1 VKVEFYKKEDGTKPA
16 GLFIKS
22 ISDLKLKAK
31 MIRSVKLLE
40 KFGTELREPDSKPLT
55 DGIFELRAKQGSN
68 IARCL
73 YFFVVGD
80 KAIVTNGFVKKTEET
95 PPEVIE
101 LAKKYREDYK
111 RRFQL

>member
-1 VKVEFYKKEDGTKPA
+1 MFLLEARDFSRGRFT
-16 GLFIKS
+16 KS

-31 MIRSVKLLE
+31 MIRTVKLLE
-40 KFGTELREPDSKPLT
+40 KYGTELREPDSKSLS

-80 KAIVTNGFVKKTEET
+80 KAIVTNGFVKKTDET

-111 RRFQL
+111 RRHQL